1 MIDNLMNSV
10 IGVIPSGFLGVVVLV
25 AIMAVSLVV
34 LSKGA
39 DILVDEAV
47 LLSERW
53 GVPKM
58 IIGATI
64 VSLGTTLPEA
74 TVSVMSALKGA
85 PGLAMGNAVGSIIC
99 DTGLILGIAALIKPL
114 PFKKEEI
121 NRQGWI
127 QLGSGVLLVLTSFVF
142 GHGIKA
148 FTQGSMIPQFMG
160 FVFLALLLFYIV
172 RTIQGAR
179 SGSGKAAGS
188 EKIDDSTQYESTI
201 VILLKLVLGIFLII
215 ISSKVL
221 IPAVQETALRGGIPE
236 NIIAATLVAFGTSL
250 PELTTAIAATRKGH
264 GDLAIG
270 NVMGADILN
279 VLFVVGAAA
288 SVTPLGLHV
297 QPSFFTLLF
306 PAMLFVLFVFKGSVL
321 FSKDT
326 LKRPVGVVL
335 LGTYLAV
342 TVLSYVL
349 N

>member
-1 MIDNLMNSV
+1 MNDIINV
-10 IGVIPSGFLGVVVLV
+10 LPSGFFGVILLV
-25 AIMAVSLVV
+25 AIIAVSLGV

-114 PFKKEEI
+114 PFKKEVI
-121 NRQGWI
+121 NRQGWV
-127 QLGSGVLLVLTSFVF
+127 QLGSGVLLVLTSFIF
-142 GHGIKA
+142 GHGLRV
-148 FTQGSMIPQFMG
+148 FTYGSVIPQFMG
-160 FVFLALLLFYIV
+160 WIFLAILLFYIV
-172 RTIQGAR
+172 RTIQSAR
-179 SGSGKAAGS
+179 SMGSKAGMDEAAV
-188 EKIDDSTQYESTI
+188 I
-201 VILLKLVLGIFLII
+201 VKENEATVIILLKLIFGIFLII
-215 ISSKVL
+215 ISSKIL

-250 PELTTAIAATRKGH
+250 PELTTAIASTRKGH

-288 SVTPLGLHV
+288 SVTPQGLHV
-297 QPSFFTLLF
+297 QVSFFKLLF

-326 LKRPVGVVL
+326 LKRPVGLVL
-335 LGTYLAV
+335 LGAYVAV
-342 TVLSYVL
+342 TVLSYML
-349 N
+349 H